1 MSSTEAQNSL
11 TLPLYVYHVF
21 MFTNLTLEKKCSSD
35 FGKALDQA
43 KAWGFLH
50 LQERSQEGQKWAK
63 AAFQILAKYY
73 LCFHCCSLT
82 LILS

>member
-21 MFTNLTLEKKCSSD
+21 MFTNLTLEKKCSND

-43 KAWGFLH
+43 KAFCTF
-50 LQERSQEGQKWAK
+50 RSVVRRGKK
-63 AAFQILAKYY
+63 GLKPPFKY
-73 LCFHCCSLT
+73 
-82 LILS
+82 